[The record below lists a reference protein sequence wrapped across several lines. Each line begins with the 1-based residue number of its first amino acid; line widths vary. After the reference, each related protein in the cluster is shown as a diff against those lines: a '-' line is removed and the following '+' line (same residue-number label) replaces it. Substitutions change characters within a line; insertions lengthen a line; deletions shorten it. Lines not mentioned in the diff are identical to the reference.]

1 MPTEL
6 AQAETRLE
14 AIGADAT
21 ADQCER
27 FVSWVLEHVGQAHF
41 NTVAEM
47 ALVHGVDGVYTD
59 LRMRAAECGEY

>member
-21 ADQCER
+21 EGQCER
-27 FVSWVLEHVGQAHF
+27 FVSWALEHVGQAHF
-41 NTVAEM
+41 NAVAEM
-47 ALVHGVDGVYTD
+47 ALAHGVDGVYTD
-59 LRMRAAECGEY
+59 LRMRAAECDQY